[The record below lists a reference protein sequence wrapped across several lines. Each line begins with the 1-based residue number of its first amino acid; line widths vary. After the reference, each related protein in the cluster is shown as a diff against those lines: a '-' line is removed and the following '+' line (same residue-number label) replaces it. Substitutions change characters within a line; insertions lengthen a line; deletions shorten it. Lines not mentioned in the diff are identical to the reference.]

1 MSSISFMNIKKLW
14 FILFLVLFGCS
25 KQEQGISLEHQVYE
39 HIFNEIFQDARQSVL
54 ISDRYTLGM
63 AKGMSVNE
71 LINYSNLKDL
81 PSNSL
86 SKLLTSGE
94 QGKPTWQPI
103 MITAR
108 YIDASQDDIQLRNNF
123 WKRFS
128 KEHKAGGYYTLSRV
142 VLDEKNEEAVVMFG
156 YRCLGLCGSRDVLI
170 HLKKTG
176 MEWKVV
182 TAQKLWIS

>member
-1 MSSISFMNIKKLW
+1 M
-14 FILFLVLFGCS
+14 FLVLFGCS
-25 KQEQGISLEHQVYE
+25 KQEQGISIEHQVYE

-63 AKGMSVNE
+63 AKDMSVNE
-71 LINYSNLKDL
+71 LISYSNLNDL
-81 PSNSL
+81 PPNLL
-86 SKLLTSGE
+86 SKLLTKGE
-94 QGKPTWQPI
+94 QGKQTWQPI
-103 MITAR
+103 MITAS

-128 KEHKAGGYYTLSRV
+128 KEHKSGGYYTLSRV

-156 YRCLGLCGSRDVLI
+156 YRCLVLCGAHDTLVY
-170 HLKKTG
+170 LKKTG
-176 MEWKVV
+176 MEWKIV